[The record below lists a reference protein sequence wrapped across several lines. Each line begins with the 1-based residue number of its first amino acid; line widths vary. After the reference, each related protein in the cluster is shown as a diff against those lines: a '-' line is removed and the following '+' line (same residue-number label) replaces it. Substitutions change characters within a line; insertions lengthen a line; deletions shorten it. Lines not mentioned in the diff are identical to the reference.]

1 MSNKCVFSIVFL
13 TLLFFNR
20 LVAEDNIPIIVISP
34 SKTPQSAST
43 TGTSVTVLNQQ
54 DLENSNKSFLGDSL
68 NNSITGLNFFQAGG
82 AGTQSGIQLRGLSK
96 AYTTVYVDGV
106 KKSDASTPKNDFYF
120 DDILT
125 GQVSRVEILKGNQS
139 SMYGSGAIGGA
150 INISSKKGTGDY
162 KKDYSYS
169 GGSNKTHNL
178 NLSFGGSEDD
188 KDFYIGLERFQT
200 DGISAMTHNDE
211 RDAYMN
217 HTFLTNYGYEFSDK
231 LDVRAIY
238 KLTDSKLHYDA
249 VFATFNQVDNRSH
262 EKDSSATVQINYE
275 PVDKLNSSLILG
287 SGYMSRTSDN
297 VKSQFANVIVEQEFW
312 SYRNS
317 VDLKNNYEI
326 NSNNNI
332 VFGLEKEFEEM
343 RYAEDE
349 NAFEDFRKGEE
360 ITSAY
365 VDVQSKLMNNLYAT
379 VGVRFDEHS
388 QSGNEDS
395 ERVSLAYLSDTLGA
409 TFKSSYG
416 TGVKFPS
423 LYEFYKSNKPS
434 SLVAEKGK
442 SFDFGVQKNFVETG
456 LDVDLTLFNHKYEDT
471 IEGWKSASWTPNNV
485 AGVVRTRGVELLSK
499 YKPKKDLNFDLAYTY
514 NSTYDGADFDDPDL
528 GPGSAGSFTNSQL
541 VRMPRHLINIGANY
555 NFANNIVLNW
565 KTKWSDSV
573 RDYGNGNVSGG
584 GNYHDMRIPSYS
596 VSDLGLDFLYG
607 DYKGYVSLTN
617 IFDANYSQALQFSG
631 PDRALTFGFKKLY

>member
-1 MSNKCVFSIVFL
+1 MTNKLLFSIIFFI
-13 TLLFFNR
+13 LLFFNR

-34 SKTPQSAST
+34 SKTPQSVST

-54 DLENSNKSFLGDSL
+54 DLKNSNKSFLGDSL
-68 NNSITGLNFFQAGG
+68 NKSVTGLNFWQAGG
-82 AGTQSGIQLRGLSK
+82 AGTQAGIQLRGLSK

-139 SMYGSGAIGGA
+139 SMYGSGAMGGA
-150 INISSKKGTGDY
+150 INISSKKGIGDY
-162 KKDYSYS
+162 KKDYTYS
-169 GGSNKTHNL
+169 GGSRGTHNL
-178 NLSFGGSEDD
+178 NLSFGGSEDN

-200 DGISAMTHNDE
+200 NGSSAMTHNDE
-211 RDAYMN
+211 ADAYMN
-217 HTFLTNYGYEFSDK
+217 HTFLTNYGYEVSDK

-249 VFATFNQVDNRSH
+249 ILATFNQFDNRSH
-262 EKDSSATVQINYE
+262 EKDSSGTVQINYE

-287 SGYMSRTSDN
+287 SGYMSRTADN
-297 VKSQFANVIVEQEFW
+297 VKSQFSNVITEQDFW

-317 VDLKNNYEI
+317 IDLKNNYEI
-326 NSNNNI
+326 NSNNNM

-343 RYAEDE
+343 RYAADE
-349 NAFEDFRKGEE
+349 NAGEDFRKGEE

-365 VDVQSKLMNNLYAT
+365 VDVQSKLMSNLYAT
-379 VGVRFDEHS
+379 LGMRFDEHS
-388 QSGNEDS
+388 QSGTEDS

-434 SLVAEKGK
+434 SLVAEKGR
-442 SFDFGVQKNFVETG
+442 SFDFGVQKNFVDAG
-456 LDVDLTLFNHKYEDT
+456 FDVDLTLFNHKYEDT
-471 IEGWKSASWTPNNV
+471 IEGWKSASWTPKNV
-485 AGVVRTRGVELLSK
+485 AGVVRTRGIELLSK
-499 YKPKKDLNFDLAYTY
+499 YKPKKDINFGLAYTY

-541 VRMPRHLINIGANY
+541 VRMPRHLVNIGANY

-573 RDYGNGNVSGG
+573 RDYGNGNLAG
-584 GNYHDMRIPSYS
+584 GNYHDVRLPSYS

-617 IFDANYSQALQFSG
+617 LFDTNYSQALQYSG
-631 PDRALTFGFKKLY
+631 ADRALTFGFKKVY

>member
-1 MSNKCVFSIVFL
+1 MTNKFLFSIIFFI
-13 TLLFFNR
+13 LLFFNR

-34 SKTPQSAST
+34 SKTPQSVST

-54 DLENSNKSFLGDSL
+54 DLNNSNKSFLGDSL
-68 NNSITGLNFFQAGG
+68 NKSVTGLNFWQAGG
-82 AGTQSGIQLRGLSK
+82 AGTQAGIQLRGLSK

-139 SMYGSGAIGGA
+139 SMYGSGAMGGA
-150 INISSKKGTGDY
+150 INISSKKGIGDY
-162 KKDYSYS
+162 KKDYTYS
-169 GGSNKTHNL
+169 GGSRGTHNL
-178 NLSFGGSEDD
+178 NLSFGGSEDN

-200 DGISAMTHNDE
+200 NGSSAMTHNDE
-211 RDAYMN
+211 ADAYMN
-217 HTFLTNYGYEFSDK
+217 HTFLTNYGYEVSDK

-249 VFATFNQVDNRSH
+249 ILATFNQFDNRSH
-262 EKDSSATVQINYE
+262 EKDSSGTVQINYE

-287 SGYMSRTSDN
+287 SGYMSRTADN
-297 VKSQFANVIVEQEFW
+297 VKSQFSNVITEQDFW

-317 VDLKNNYEI
+317 IDLKNNYEI
-326 NSNNNI
+326 NSNNNM

-343 RYAEDE
+343 RYAADE
-349 NAFEDFRKGEE
+349 NAGEDFRKGEE

-365 VDVQSKLMNNLYAT
+365 VDVQSKLMSNLYAT
-379 VGVRFDEHS
+379 LGMRFDEHS
-388 QSGNEDS
+388 QSGTEDS

-434 SLVAEKGK
+434 SLVAEKGR
-442 SFDFGVQKNFVETG
+442 SFDFGVQKNFVDAG
-456 LDVDLTLFNHKYEDT
+456 FDVDLTLFNHKYEDT
-471 IEGWKSASWTPNNV
+471 IEGWKSASWTPRNV
-485 AGVVRTRGVELLSK
+485 AGVVRTRGIELLSK
-499 YKPKKDLNFDLAYTY
+499 YKPKKDINFGLAYTY
-514 NSTYDGADFDDPDL
+514 NSTYDGADFDDPDF
-528 GPGSAGSFTNSQL
+528 GPGSAGDFSNSQM
-541 VRMPRHLINIGANY
+541 VRMPRHLINVGVKY
-555 NFANNIVLNW
+555 NIANNMILNW

-573 RDYGNGNVSGG
+573 RDYGNTNDAG
-584 GNYHDMRIPSYS
+584 GNYRDVRLDPYS
-596 VSDLGLDFLYG
+596 VSDLELDFLYG
-607 DYKGYVSLTN
+607 DYKGFVSMTN
-617 IFDANYSQALQFSG
+617 LFDKKYSQAVQFSA
-631 PDRALTFGFKKLY
+631 PERAVNIGFKKLY